1 MFVTPTCPSG
11 VCTQDSRNVPSRA
24 TLEQPLC
31 PESQRPGERRADG
44 DSARGPVVLARDRGV
59 EPLSAVKKLLMASTR
74 PRQPSPAAARASS
87 RRPGA
92 RARRESH
99 PTSRQKPFGGKYKLK
114 GSEVERAAAGR
125 AVSWGYVVSDVG
137 ELEGHR
143 GAASRSR
150 GPPCPRLGGPEA
162 PAPAGGPRAGVWLCR
177 LTMN

>member
-44 DSARGPVVLARDRGV
+44 DSARGPVVLARDRGA

-74 PRQPSPAAARASS
+74 PRQPGPAAARASS

-99 PTSRQKPFGGKYKLK
+99 PTSRQEPFGGKYKLK

-143 GAASRSR
+143 AQPAAVGAHRAR
-150 GPPCPRLGGPEA
+150 GWAAPRHPRPPEA
-162 PAPAGGPRAGVWLCR
+162 PEPASACADRP
-177 LTMN
+177 